1 MTGNVYYSIEP
12 KKWIEKHNKKK
23 PKSDM
28 SKIDPYPVSYDT
40 FGKMA
45 FSAKNGEKKTN
56 VKNWGTTKRFNTCI
70 YILIL
75 INYIF

>member
-1 MTGNVYYSIEP
+1 
-12 KKWIEKHNKKK
+12 
-23 PKSDM
+23 M

-56 VKNWGTTKRFNTCI
+56 VKNWGTTKRFNT
-70 YILIL
+70 LKEDMEKNKKL
-75 INYIF
+75 NRTNVPGSG